1 MTASSFAN
9 LHRSSSKKKLSRP
22 QILFSKGTWQSITR
36 AQHCDLTKRE
46 TCPAA
51 VKQTVPLGYGLK
63 QGHRGVPFIASQ
75 SPSRLSASAQVIFSA
90 SSHA

>member
-1 MTASSFAN
+1 MTASEFAN
-9 LHRSSSKKKLSRP
+9 LHCHSGKRMLSRP
-22 QILFSKGTWQSITR
+22 QILCSKGTWQSITR

-46 TCPAA
+46 TYPAA
-51 VKQTVPLGYGLK
+51 VKQTVSLGYGLK

-75 SPSRLSASAQVIFSA
+75 SPSRLSAPAQVIFSA